1 MITCKK
7 ASELIDKEAE
17 VGISMGEK
25 VQLSFHTFIC
35 KACKQYRIMSD
46 QLGNTLQK
54 FITKNHEN
62 ASLSEE
68 KKADIIKN
76 INKSDENL

>member
-17 VGISMGEK
+17 VGISFKEK
-25 VQLSFHTFIC
+25 LQLSFHTFIC
-35 KACKQYRIMSD
+35 KACKQYRVMSD

-54 FITKNHEN
+54 FIGKSHED
-62 ASLSEE
+62 ATLSEA
-68 KKADIIKN
+68 KKEEILKN
-76 INKSDENL
+76 LKKNDDEV